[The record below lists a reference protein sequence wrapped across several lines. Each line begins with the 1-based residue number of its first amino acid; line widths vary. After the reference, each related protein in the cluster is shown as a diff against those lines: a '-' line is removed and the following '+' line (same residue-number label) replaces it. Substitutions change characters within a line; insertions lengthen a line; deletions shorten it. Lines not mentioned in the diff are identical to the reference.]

1 MADDTATDETARD
14 GAEADTVTE
23 TEVALIL
30 RAASFAAHKHRSQK
44 RKGVGK
50 LPYITHPLDV
60 ANVLAGTG
68 GVTDATILVAALL
81 HDTVEDTETSPEEL
95 ESEFGRE
102 VRLLVAE
109 VSDDKSLAKDE
120 RKRLQVSHAAAASV
134 AAKQL
139 KLGDKIC
146 NVRDITH
153 DPPADW
159 PLERRLGYLDWAG
172 EVVEGCRGVNPA
184 LEDRF
189 DKLVEEGRAA
199 LARKG

>member
-1 MADDTATDETARD
+1 MTDDTARD
-14 GAEADTVTE
+14 GTE

-44 RKGVGK
+44 RKGAGK

-68 GVTDATILVAALL
+68 GVTDVTILVAALL

-95 ESEFGRE
+95 EREFGSE

-109 VSDDKSLAKDE
+109 VSDDKSLAKEE
-120 RKRLQVSHAAAASV
+120 RKRLQVTHTAAASA

-146 NVRDITH
+146 NVRDVTH

-159 PLERRLGYLDWAG
+159 PLERRLGYLSWAE

-184 LEDRF
+184 LEHRF
-189 DKLVEEGRAA
+189 DQLVEEGRAA
-199 LARKG
+199 LGRMG

>member
-95 ESEFGRE
+95 ESGVRPRGAPARRGGLRRQEPGQGR
-102 VRLLVAE
+102 A
-109 VSDDKSLAKDE
+109 
-120 RKRLQVSHAAAASV
+120 QAAAGLACRRSLRRRK
-134 AAKQL
+134 AAQAWRQVY
-139 KLGDKIC
+139 

-153 DPPADW
+153 
-159 PLERRLGYLDWAG
+159 ESRRRTGRSSAGWGTWIGLGRSWKG
-172 EVVEGCRGVNPA
+172 
-184 LEDRF
+184 
-189 DKLVEEGRAA
+189 AA
-199 LARKG
+199 E